1 MQMWWTFTNT
11 KSQDSKQYTCFIKS
25 FMGHMEERLLH
36 NYKIVKDV
44 AYFGNVLKTNCVET
58 L

>member
-11 KSQDSKQYTCFIKS
+11 KSQDSKYTCFIKS